1 MYSLNS
7 DHRII
12 IYHRIISQRIRANKE
27 KLGKYVKICLPYNTM
42 QIFTPA
48 L

>member
-1 MYSLNS
+1 MYSLTS

-27 KLGKYVKICLPYNTM
+27 KLGNDLNICL
-42 QIFTPA
+42 